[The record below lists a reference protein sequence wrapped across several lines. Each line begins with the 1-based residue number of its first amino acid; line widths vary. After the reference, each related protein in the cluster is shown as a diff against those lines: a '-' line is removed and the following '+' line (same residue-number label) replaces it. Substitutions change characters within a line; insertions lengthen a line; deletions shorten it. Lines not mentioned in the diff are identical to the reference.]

1 LWTVRQ
7 SIASHWNIF
16 VDVARWIVSLFN
28 KYFLNI
34 KIVLLEKF
42 EDTKGVIRSSKLKKD
57 RQSNGQK
64 NKDKK
69 GNQ

>member
-1 LWTVRQ
+1 VCGK
-7 SIASHWNIF
+7 A
-16 VDVARWIVSLFN
+16 V
-28 KYFLNI
+28 
-34 KIVLLEKF
+34 LEKF
-42 EDTKGVIRSSKLKKD
+42 EDTKGVIRSSKLKD